1 MFRILSLLAILAA
14 AFSGPAFADTAMAK
28 ACSTLDRPNID
39 CSCVAKRIDI
49 MKSATTSQ
57 TGKSSL
63 EQGYLWELNL
73 PNSYIETSKTL
84 NRSADFLNF
93 HQAMDV
99 FGGVPDEIADYE
111 EGCVIPQAPKPTI
124 PVAEPGSVTEGL
136 TKLCASQG
144 DEGKAR
150 FCACYADRKRQ
161 SVTSKELEAHYR
173 GYADWLG
180 KDIKTAGQKD
190 KTHAEIMGISQQTYE
205 ALILSANKKIEN
217 AASADNNHCE
227 ALTWA
232 DKKKGSSATIRNNGG
247 LSADILARLKNN
259 TNVDTK
265 KSKTLG
271 QIAQAEDIITA
282 ACKSQGKTD
291 SQCTCMVKDFRANV
305 VPKATKA
312 SHAFGW
318 AVLQFG
324 NDGMNQSDFL
334 AALQSMSQEDQ
345 MAAGQLLGT
354 TPEIGQN
361 CRKQNVSAKEDKKK
375 GLSGD
380 ATQRMMK
387 ICESDGTP
395 KAMCECTTNSMKSSL
410 GADDFELI
418 VDIREAEHLGYDDP
432 MKKVAEDRGLTKAE
446 AEQAMA
452 MNQQLMSGMM
462 NMNLMSC
469 LGDMSKFMPQ

>member
-1 MFRILSLLAILAA
+1 
-14 AFSGPAFADTAMAK
+14 
-28 ACSTLDRPNID
+28 
-39 CSCVAKRIDI
+39 
-49 MKSATTSQ
+49 
-57 TGKSSL
+57 
-63 EQGYLWELNL
+63 
-73 PNSYIETSKTL
+73 
-84 NRSADFLNF
+84 
-93 HQAMDV
+93 
-99 FGGVPDEIADYE
+99 
-111 EGCVIPQAPKPTI
+111 
-124 PVAEPGSVTEGL
+124 
-136 TKLCASQG
+136 
-144 DEGKAR
+144 
-150 FCACYADRKRQ
+150 
-161 SVTSKELEAHYR
+161 
-173 GYADWLG
+173 
-180 KDIKTAGQKD
+180 
-190 KTHAEIMGISQQTYE
+190 
-205 ALILSANKKIEN
+205 
-217 AASADNNHCE
+217 
-227 ALTWA
+227 
-232 DKKKGSSATIRNNGG
+232 
-247 LSADILARLKNN
+247 
-259 TNVDTK
+259 
-265 KSKTLG
+265 
-271 QIAQAEDIITA
+271 
-282 ACKSQGKTD
+282 
-291 SQCTCMVKDFRANV
+291 MVKDFRANV

-462 NMNLMSC
+462 NMNLISC